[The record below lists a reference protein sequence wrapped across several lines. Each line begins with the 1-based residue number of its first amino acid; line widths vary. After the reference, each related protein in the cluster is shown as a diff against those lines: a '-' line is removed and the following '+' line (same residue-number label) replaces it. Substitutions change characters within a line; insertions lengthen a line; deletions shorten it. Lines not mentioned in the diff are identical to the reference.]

1 MAAAAA
7 PCLEAPAH
15 APETVTQCSRT
26 NVLIVDDNPRNRFA
40 LEVTLNDLPLNL
52 VQASSGPEA
61 LRRLL
66 DEDFALI
73 LMDVRMPEMDGFETA
88 ELIRQRPRSQHTP
101 IIFLTAFAHD
111 DVQVFKGYSLGAV
124 DYLSKPI
131 VPQVLRS
138 KVAVFV
144 DMYRKTEEIKQQ
156 AELLRQL
163 EIREHERQLAEVKE
177 RMEAQ
182 RMRDEMRIA
191 RQIQQKL
198 FPVAPLPLPGFDIGG
213 ASLPAEATGGDYFD
227 YVPIRDGS
235 LGILIGDVS
244 GHGFGPALLMA
255 QTRAYLR
262 AFLLSH
268 TDVRDIIAL
277 VNRALTD
284 DSPDGHFM
292 T

>member
-1 MAAAAA
+1 MAARAPAPRTARTRIGRPGRIPHFRPLTIVGWFMAAVAA
-7 PCLEAPAH
+7 PYLDDAPAH
-15 APETVTQCSRT
+15 EAETVTSTARA
-26 NVLIVDDNPRNRFA
+26 NVLLVDDNPRNLLA
-40 LEVTLNDLPLNL
+40 LDVTLNDLPLNL

-88 ELIRQRPRSQHTP
+88 ELIRQRPRSQDTP
-101 IIFLTAFAHD
+101 IIFLTAYAHD
-111 DVQVFKGYSLGAV
+111 DVQVFKGYALGAV

-156 AELLRQL
+156 AELLRQF
-163 EIREHERQLAEVKE
+163 EIREHERQLAQVKE

-191 RQIQQKL
+191 RQI
-198 FPVAPLPLPGFDIGG
+198 
-213 ASLPAEATGGDYFD
+213 
-227 YVPIRDGS
+227 
-235 LGILIGDVS
+235 
-244 GHGFGPALLMA
+244 
-255 QTRAYLR
+255 
-262 AFLLSH
+262 
-268 TDVRDIIAL
+268 
-277 VNRALTD
+277 
-284 DSPDGHFM
+284 
-292 T
+292 